1 MVAVLGAALITG
13 VDVTLSG
20 RALLG
25 DLLALVG
32 GALAAAYVTVGAA
45 LRAPQNGWPPM
56 STTTYTTVCYSS
68 CAVLLLGLCLVS
80 GQRLT
85 GFDATTWLQ
94 LVALTVGAQLLGH
107 SLVNVVLRTT
117 SPTVVSLAILV
128 EVPGAILIA
137 AIWLRQ
143 LPPVGTVPGLL
154 VLLAGLAV
162 VIRSGARAVPV
173 E

>member
-1 MVAVLGAALITG
+1 V
-13 VDVTLSG
+13 
-20 RALLG
+20 
-25 DLLALVG
+25 
-32 GALAAAYVTVGAA
+32 
-45 LRAPQNGWPPM
+45 
-56 STTTYTTVCYSS
+56 
-68 CAVLLLGLCLVS
+68 
-80 GQRLT
+80 
-85 GFDATTWLQ
+85 TWLQ

-128 EVPGAILIA
+128 EVPGAILLA

-143 LPPVGTVPGLL
+143 LPPAGTVPGLL
-154 VLLAGLAV
+154 VLLAGLAL